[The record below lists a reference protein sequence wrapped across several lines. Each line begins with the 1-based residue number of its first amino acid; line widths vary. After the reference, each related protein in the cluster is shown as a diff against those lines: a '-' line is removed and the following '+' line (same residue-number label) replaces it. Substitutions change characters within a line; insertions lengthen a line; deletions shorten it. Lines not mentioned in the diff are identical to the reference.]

1 MRRALVIGGSLG
13 GLMVAHLLR
22 SIGWDAAVFERNDEE
37 LASRGVGLGTHPQLI
52 AILKRAGV
60 DFDESMGITPP
71 RGVCLDGN
79 GRIIIEQPMARTLSG
94 WSRLYHALLDALPA
108 QTYRFGKRLTRIE
121 QDTDGVTAIFA
132 DGTWERGDL
141 LVGADGV
148 RSTVRAQFLPD
159 VEPVYAGY
167 VAWRAV
173 LDETDVPPK
182 LWREVVELYAF
193 CLPEGEQLIS
203 YAVPGRDN
211 DTAVGRRAYNIVWYR
226 PTNRATLTDIC
237 TDAEGRHHVNGI
249 PPPLIRSDVIA
260 RIKAE
265 ARTLIAPQIAE
276 IFARTT
282 PFFQPI
288 YDLVSP
294 RMVFGRV
301 ALAGDAAFVA
311 RPHAGAGT
319 TKAALDAAC
328 LAELD
333 PRRRRRPRRGTEKLR
348 AHATAV
354 RASPGR
360 SQPAGRRLSQRAD
373 QTQSPAH
380 RSRTAP
386 RHRGG
391 AARPYCAERAG
402 RRNRRQPRPDWAL
415 LRRLPARRDRLSMS
429 AMALQ
434 CTRRNGLAGDL
445 CQDPAHAGC
454 AEGSDQQPQ

>member
-1 MRRALVIGGSLG
+1 MPRALVIGGSLG
-13 GLMVAHLLR
+13 GLMVAQLLR

-52 AILKRAGV
+52 AILKRAGI

-79 GRIIIEQPMARTLSG
+79 GRIVIELPMARTLSG

-121 QDTDGVTAIFA
+121 QHADGVTAIFA
-132 DGTWERGDL
+132 DGSSERGDL
-141 LVGADGV
+141 LAGADGI
-148 RSTVRAQFLPD
+148 RSTVRAQFLPGAQ
-159 VEPVYAGY
+159 PVYAGY

-173 LDETDVPPK
+173 LDEVDVPPD

-211 DTAVGRRAYNIVWYR
+211 DTAVGRRAYNIIWYR
-226 PTNRATLTDIC
+226 PTDRATLADIC
-237 TDAEGRHHVNGI
+237 TDAGGRHHAAGI
-249 PPPLIRSDVIA
+249 PPPLIRPDVIA
-260 RIKAE
+260 RVKAD
-265 ARTLIAPQIAE
+265 AKALIAPQIAE
-276 IFARTT
+276 IFARTA

-288 YDLVSP
+288 YDLASP

-328 LAELD
+328 LAD
-333 PRRRRRPRRGTEKLR
+333 CLR
-348 AHATAV
+348 ADNDLDSALERYQRMQQPFG
-354 RASPGR
+354 RALVEVNQQEG
-360 SQPAGRRLSQRAD
+360 AYLSAQLK
-373 QTQSPAH
+373 PKEK
-380 RSRTAP
+380 RTAAEL
-386 RHRGG
+386 HRDIG
-391 AARPYCAERAG
+391 AVLHAHVARSEQVSDIVAAH
-402 RRNRRQPRPDWAL
+402 
-415 LRRLPARRDRLSMS
+415 
-429 AMALQ
+429 
-434 CTRRNGLAGDL
+434 GLDSLYRSVA
-445 CQDPAHAGC
+445 
-454 AEGSDQQPQ
+454 

>member
-1 MRRALVIGGSLG
+1 MPRALVIGGSLG
-13 GLMVAHLLR
+13 GLMVAQLLR

-52 AILKRAGV
+52 AILKRAGI

-121 QDTDGVTAIFA
+121 QHADGVTAIFA
-132 DGTWERGDL
+132 DGSSERGDL
-141 LVGADGV
+141 LVGADGI
-148 RSTVRAQFLPD
+148 RSTVRAQFLPG
-159 VEPVYAGY
+159 VQPVYAGY

-173 LDETDVPPK
+173 LDEADVPPD

-211 DTAVGRRAYNIVWYR
+211 DTAVGRRAYNIIWYR
-226 PTNRATLTDIC
+226 PTVRATLADIC
-237 TDAEGRHHVNGI
+237 TDAGGRHHAAGI
-249 PPPLIRSDVIA
+249 PPPLIRPDVIT
-260 RIKAE
+260 RVKAD
-265 ARTLIAPQIAE
+265 AGALIAPQIAE

-294 RMVFGRV
+294 QMVFGRV

-328 LAELD
+328 LAD
-333 PRRRRRPRRGTEKLR
+333 CLR
-348 AHATAV
+348 ADNDLDSALERYQRMQQPFG
-354 RASPGR
+354 RALVEVNQQEG
-360 SQPAGRRLSQRAD
+360 AYLSAQLK
-373 QTQSPAH
+373 PKEK
-380 RSRTAP
+380 RTAAEL
-386 RHRGG
+386 HRDIG
-391 AARPYCAERAG
+391 AVLHAHVARSEQVSDIVAAH
-402 RRNRRQPRPDWAL
+402 
-415 LRRLPARRDRLSMS
+415 
-429 AMALQ
+429 
-434 CTRRNGLAGDL
+434 GLDSLYRSVA
-445 CQDPAHAGC
+445 
-454 AEGSDQQPQ
+454 